1 MSDCIFCKIVEGQ
14 IPSPRVL
21 EGDDWIAIRDIN
33 PAAPVHVLVIPRRH
47 VESVAALGDGDG
59 ALAGALLLA
68 ARDVARQEGVAESG
82 YRTVIN
88 TGGHGGQSVAH
99 LHVHVIGGRQ
109 LGGHG
114 TA

>member
-1 MSDCIFCKIVEGQ
+1 MSDCIFCRIVAGE
-14 IPSPRVL
+14 IPSARVM
-21 EGDDWIAIRDIN
+21 EGDEWIAIRDIN
-33 PAAPVHVLVIPRRH
+33 PAAPTHVLVIPRRH
-47 VESVAALGDGDG
+47 VESVAALEDGDR

-68 ARDVARQEGVAESG
+68 ARDVARQEGLAESG

-88 TGGHGGQSVAH
+88 TGHDGGQTVAH

-109 LGGHG
+109 LTGHG